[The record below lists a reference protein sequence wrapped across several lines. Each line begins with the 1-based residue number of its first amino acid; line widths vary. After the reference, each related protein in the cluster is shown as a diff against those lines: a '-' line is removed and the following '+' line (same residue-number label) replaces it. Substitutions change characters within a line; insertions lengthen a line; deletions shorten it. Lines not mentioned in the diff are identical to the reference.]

1 MYTKEEEIAVM
12 KELKKAFFE
21 MQGLLEIRDSNL
33 MLRDIKNDTVRE
45 CLKIMQNAIEQ
56 SDDRMDDI
64 KSNEVGQ

>member
-1 MYTKEEEIAVM
+1 MYNKEQEQAVM
-12 KELKKAFFE
+12 TELMKAFRE

-64 KSNEVGQ
+64 RSSEVG